1 MSDNTKEI
9 IRRHTIDEGQS
20 YRQNNDH
27 TRMKDRVTDRTMII
41 QGQRDKDRQN
51 TTEKTKN
58 RAIRRHKIDGQ
69 TAPWP

>member
-1 MSDNTKEI
+1 
-9 IRRHTIDEGQS
+9 
-20 YRQNNDH
+20 
-27 TRMKDRVTDRTMII
+27 MII
-41 QGQRDKDRQN
+41 KGQRDKGRQN